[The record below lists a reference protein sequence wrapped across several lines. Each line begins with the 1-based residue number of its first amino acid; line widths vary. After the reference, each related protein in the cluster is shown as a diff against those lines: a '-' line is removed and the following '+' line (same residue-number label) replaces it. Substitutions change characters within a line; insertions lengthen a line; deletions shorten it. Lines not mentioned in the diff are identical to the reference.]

1 MESSSDLRAHIFTAW
16 IRRNR
21 IFEGKEVVDNSFCPL
36 EIKYDDLIEGYA
48 DEVSLVSDVF
58 DNLFGAPM
66 KCISK
71 QQAPQVSGGT
81 YQINI
86 YFQLLKA
93 KLEIYYGRSVCRR
106 TLNGHYRVSYGYID
120 KTRQPSIGSRLS
132 GAICYLMENA

>member
-1 MESSSDLRAHIFTAW
+1 MESSNDLRAHIFTAR

-58 DNLFGAPM
+58 DTLFGALM

-71 QQAPQVSGGT
+71 RQAPQVSGGT

-86 YFQLLKA
+86 YIF
-93 KLEIYYGRSVCRR
+93 
-106 TLNGHYRVSYGYID
+106 SY
-120 KTRQPSIGSRLS
+120 
-132 GAICYLMENA
+132 

>member
-1 MESSSDLRAHIFTAW
+1 
-16 IRRNR
+16 
-21 IFEGKEVVDNSFCPL
+21 L

-86 YFQLLKA
+86 FSVIESKAGDLLWP
-93 KLEIYYGRSVCRR
+93 IC
-106 TLNGHYRVSYGYID
+106 
-120 KTRQPSIGSRLS
+120 LS
-132 GAICYLMENA
+132 PNP